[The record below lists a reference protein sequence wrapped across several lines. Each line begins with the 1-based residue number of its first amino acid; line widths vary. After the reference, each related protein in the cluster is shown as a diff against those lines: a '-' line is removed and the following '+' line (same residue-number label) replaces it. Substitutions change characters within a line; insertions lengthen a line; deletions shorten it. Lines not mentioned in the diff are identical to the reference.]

1 MAGKLSNE
9 NLKMVAS
16 VHTFYQQAE
25 KELNDIR
32 EILDNLNF
40 LLFVGNESD
49 IPQSGSVPDDGN
61 DVQGVDKP

>member
-9 NLKMVAS
+9 NLKAVAS

-40 LLFVGNESD
+40 LLFVGNGSD

-61 DVQGVDKP
+61 DVQGVEKP

>member
-9 NLKMVAS
+9 NLKTVAS

-40 LLFVGNESD
+40 LLFVGSESD
-49 IPQSGSVPDDGN
+49 ISQNGSASDDGN
-61 DVQGVDKP
+61 DVQGDKKP